1 MRTNKLYVGN
11 LSYRTTEDGLRQ
23 KFAESGNV
31 LSTTIM
37 EGRGFGFV
45 EMESKEAAQKAKDE
59 LDGSELD
66 GQSIRVDEARP
77 QRQRGGGRPRGGGGP
92 RGGGRRDF
100 RDRRQR
106 W

>member
-23 KFAESGNV
+23 KFTESGSV
-31 LSTTIM
+31 LSVKIM

-45 EMESKEAAQKAKDE
+45 EMESREAAQKAKDE

-66 GQSIRVDEARP
+66 GQAIRVDEARP
-77 QRQRGGGRPRGGGGP
+77 QERRGGRGGP
-92 RGGGRRDF
+92 RGGGGRRDF

>member
-11 LSYRTTEDGLRQ
+11 LSYRTTEESLRQ

-31 LSTTIM
+31 LSVRIL
-37 EGRGFGFV
+37 EGKGFGFV
-45 EMESKEAAQKAKDE
+45 EMESREAAQKAKDE
-59 LDGSELD
+59 LDGYELD

-77 QRQRGGGRPRGGGGP
+77 QKPRGGGGP

-100 RDRRQR
+100 RDKRRR

>member
-11 LSYRTTEDGLRQ
+11 LSYRTTEDGLKQ

-31 LSTTIM
+31 LSVRVL
-37 EGRGFGFV
+37 EGKGFGFV
-45 EMESKEAAQKAKDE
+45 EMESREAAQKAKDE

-77 QRQRGGGRPRGGGGP
+77 QRQRGGGGP
-92 RGGGRRDF
+92 RGDGRRNF
-100 RDRRQR
+100 RDKRRR

>member
-1 MRTNKLYVGN
+1 MQTNKLYVGN

-31 LSTTIM
+31 LSVRIL
-37 EGRGFGFV
+37 EGKGFGFV
-45 EMESKEAAQKAKDE
+45 EMESREAAQKAKDE

-77 QRQRGGGRPRGGGGP
+77 QQKRSGGGGP
-92 RGGGRRDF
+92 RGGRRRDF
-100 RDRRQR
+100 RDKRQR

>member
-23 KFAESGNV
+23 KFAASGNV
-31 LSTTIM
+31 LSVRIL
-37 EGRGFGFV
+37 EGKGFGFV
-45 EMESKEAAQKAKDE
+45 EMESKEVAQKAKDE

-66 GQSIRVDEARP
+66 GQSIRVDEAKP
-77 QRQRGGGRPRGGGGP
+77 ERPRGGRGGP
-92 RGGGRRDF
+92 RSGGGGRRDF
-100 RDRRQR
+100 RERRQR

>member
-1 MRTNKLYVGN
+1 MQTNKLYVGN
-11 LSYRTTEDGLRQ
+11 LSYQTTQDGLKQ

-31 LSTTIM
+31 VSVTIL
-37 EGRGFGFV
+37 EGKGFGFV

-66 GQSIRVDEARP
+66 GQAIRVDEARP
-77 QRQRGGGRPRGGGGP
+77 QKRSGGGGP
-92 RGGGRRDF
+92 RGGRRRDF
-100 RDRRQR
+100 RDKRQR

>member
-1 MRTNKLYVGN
+1 MKTNKLYVGN
-11 LSYRTTEDGLRQ
+11 LSYRTTEDSLRQ
-23 KFAESGNV
+23 KFAGSGNV
-31 LSTTIM
+31 LSVRIM

-45 EMESKEAAQKAKDE
+45 EMESSEAAQKAKDE

-66 GQSIRVDEARP
+66 GQPIRVDEAQP
-77 QRQRGGGRPRGGGGP
+77 QRQRGGGGGGGRPRG
-92 RGGGRRDF
+92 GGGRRDF